1 MNPTYL
7 SHSLTLLDTTCIMCI
22 SLDMCSERIT
32 KRRKQERRILCA
44 SVLLALYPS
53 WGDYIHF
60 FPFLW
65 TARLG
70 EAAFVGLSAVR
81 LFPGFVFGRF
91 VPGMLRSGLGH
102 VLL

>member
-1 MNPTYL
+1 MLLKQAAGIFVVTLL
-7 SHSLTLLDTTCIMCI
+7 SFLTLGLTGSSCNDSSYGVT
-22 SLDMCSERIT
+22 L
-32 KRRKQERRILCA
+32 LCPSCA
-44 SVLLALYPS
+44 WSNLLFD
-53 WGDYIHF
+53 WGDYFHF

-102 VLL
+102 ELL